1 MKTHYPM
8 SKNQW
13 VKGSNCEIQLEDH
26 ESTAHHN
33 FGGKLINIAKFID
46 VEATENED
54 DWKQISWGYNS
65 KIRKSR
71 KMRKIFKIAVPWPFG
86 TKLNKLAQDL
96 FLEFC
101 ERITAWVFSPCCEF
115 TF

>member
-1 MKTHYPM
+1 M

-33 FGGKLINIAKFID
+33 FGGKLINIVKFID

-71 KMRKIFKIAVPWPFG
+71 KMRKIFKWN
-86 TKLNKLAQDL
+86 T
-96 FLEFC
+96 FLKNYV
-101 ERITAWVFSPCCEF
+101 RKQ
-115 TF
+115 